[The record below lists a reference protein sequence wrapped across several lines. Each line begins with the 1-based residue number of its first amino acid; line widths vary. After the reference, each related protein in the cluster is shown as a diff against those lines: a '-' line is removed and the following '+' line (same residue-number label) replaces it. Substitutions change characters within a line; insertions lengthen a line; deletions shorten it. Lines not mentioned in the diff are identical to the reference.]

1 MVRKRPLIAV
11 ALSLYPGL
19 GHAYLRRWLRALL
32 WFGLILS
39 SLAFVAPEAALDGS
53 VSVLEGI
60 RLLFEQLTTVELFAL
75 VSILGFSMLD
85 AYVLAEHV
93 ERRSADGVP
102 TCPHCGQEL
111 DEDLDFCH
119 WCTSRLNESAEEET
133 I

>member
-1 MVRKRPLIAV
+1 MVRKRPLIAA

-32 WFGLILS
+32 WFGLVVS
-39 SLAFVAPEAALDGS
+39 AVAFVAPEAALDGS
-53 VSVLEGI
+53 VGVFEGAQMI
-60 RLLFEQLTTVELFAL
+60 SGNLSTVEEFAL

-85 AYVLAEHV
+85 AYLLAEHG
-93 ERRSADGVP
+93 ERQSDDGVP

-119 WCTSRLNESAEEET
+119 WCTSRLDEPTEEESV
-133 I
+133 

>member
-1 MVRKRPLIAV
+1 MVRKRPLIAA

-32 WFGLILS
+32 WFGLVVS
-39 SLAFVAPEAALDGS
+39 AVAFVAPEAALDGS
-53 VSVLEGI
+53 VGVFEGAQMI
-60 RLLFEQLTTVELFAL
+60 SENLSTVEEFAL

-85 AYVLAEHV
+85 AYLLAEHG
-93 ERRSADGVP
+93 ERRSDDGVP

-119 WCTSRLNESAEEET
+119 WCTSRLDEPTEEET
-133 I
+133 V

>member
-32 WFGLILS
+32 WFGLVLS
-39 SLAFVAPEAALDGS
+39 ALAFVAPEAALDGS
-53 VSVLEGI
+53 MGVLDGV
-60 RLLFEQLTTVELFAL
+60 LLIFEELTAAEQFAL
-75 VSILGFSMLD
+75 VSIFGFSMLD
-85 AYVLAEHV
+85 AYVLAEHTD
-93 ERRSADGVP
+93 RQSDDGTP

-119 WCTSRLNESAEEET
+119 WCTSRLDEPVDEET
-133 I
+133 V

>member
-1 MVRKRPLIAV
+1 MVRKRPLIAA

-32 WFGLILS
+32 WFGLVVS
-39 SLAFVAPEAALDGS
+39 AVAFVAPEAALDGS
-53 VSVLEGI
+53 VGVFEGA
-60 RLLFEQLTTVELFAL
+60 QLITENLSTVEEFAL

-85 AYVLAEHV
+85 AYLLAEHGQ
-93 ERRSADGVP
+93 RRADDGVP

-119 WCTSRLNESAEEET
+119 WCTSRLDEPADEET
-133 I
+133 V